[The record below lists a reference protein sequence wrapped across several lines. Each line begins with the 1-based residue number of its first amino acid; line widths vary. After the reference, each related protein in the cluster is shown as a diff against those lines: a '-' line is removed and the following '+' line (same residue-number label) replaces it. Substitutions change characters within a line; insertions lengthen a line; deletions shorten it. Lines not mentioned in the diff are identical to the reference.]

1 MIYETIYLQF
11 SYNKYTFTCF
21 LSWFSNYIINFKLFT
36 MTTNEIIAKN
46 IKRVRKEKGLSQQ
59 ELADKMGVK
68 RAQISFW
75 ETNGTFTIS
84 TIDKIVEVL
93 EIKLTDLI

>member
-1 MIYETIYLQF
+1 
-11 SYNKYTFTCF
+11 
-21 LSWFSNYIINFKLFT
+21 